1 MCLLFMYDFSISFYV
16 SRTHDISS
24 VFFCSRQSKDTLAV
38 DEERKRKEKTPKQ
51 IRMFFI
57 RIDSALVF
65 SLTVFI

>member
-38 DEERKRKEKTPKQ
+38 DEERKRKEKNAKTESNVPH
-51 IRMFFI
+51 
-57 RIDSALVF
+57 
-65 SLTVFI
+65 TH